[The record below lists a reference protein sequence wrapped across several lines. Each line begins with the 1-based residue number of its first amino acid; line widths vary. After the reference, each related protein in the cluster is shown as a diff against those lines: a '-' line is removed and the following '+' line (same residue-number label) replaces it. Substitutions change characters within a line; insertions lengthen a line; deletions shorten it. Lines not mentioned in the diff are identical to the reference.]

1 MSGKTVSGL
10 YVCERERERARLRL
24 LCWRKKEKP
33 LSEGTV
39 LLLIYCMPVEKG
51 SLAGFLSALL
61 KKSLLSKAF
70 TALNVKISI
79 TAHSPEVSEEADW

>member
-10 YVCERERERARLRL
+10 YVCVRERERLEL

-51 SLAGFLSALL
+51 SLAGFLSALV

-79 TAHSPEVSEEADW
+79 TAHSPEVSEAEADW